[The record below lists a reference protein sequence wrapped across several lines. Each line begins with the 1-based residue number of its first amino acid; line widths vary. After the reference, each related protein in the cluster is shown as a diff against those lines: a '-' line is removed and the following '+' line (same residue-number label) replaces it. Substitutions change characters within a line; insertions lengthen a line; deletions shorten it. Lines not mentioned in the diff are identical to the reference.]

1 MPYYSW
7 SQMPCRERLGNRT
20 LRLLCSDRSTVL
32 MVEHVGP
39 AMHGPHVHEESEQ
52 ICSLLEV
59 EMELTLGD
67 ETRTVRPGD
76 IVVVPAGVAH
86 GTRVPAG
93 VKAVALE
100 FFSPPRHDLKP

>member
-1 MPYYSW
+1 
-7 SQMPCRERLGNRT
+7 MPCRERLGNRT

-59 EMELTLGD
+59 GD
-67 ETRTVRPGD
+67 GAYPGRRD
-76 IVVVPAGVAH
+76 PYGQTGRYCGGASRSGSWHTGTGGCQGCCPGV
-86 GTRVPAG
+86 
-93 VKAVALE
+93 L
-100 FFSPPRHDLKP
+100 